1 VAFENVK
8 AQSSQFFVS
17 RVVFI
22 FALSQLPIRSRQ
34 GLFINTSMID
44 IAEDPS
50 CSVTTIYS
58 LTSSIAKEV
67 KLLLWTQEFKGD
79 VSRNL
84 AKFSHYDLAT
94 KFSKHKNNR
103 LKR

>member
-1 VAFENVK
+1 MAFENVK
-8 AQSSQFFVS
+8 TQSSQFFVF

-22 FALSQLPIRSRQ
+22 SALSQLPIRSRQ
-34 GLFINTSMID
+34 GQFITSMID